1 MADFRRWFT
10 ALAAVLLLAGIA
22 SAQVGNAGSTPLQ
35 CTANSTTTPTIRLE
49 GITELVGDIVI
60 TCTGGAIIPN
70 LGNGGATANPTATQT
85 NIIITLPQP
94 VTSRLVPGPSGS
106 GEGQVSEALLM
117 IDEPNSGLPA
127 PITGFGPQAG
137 FNVCATPL
145 TGCGEFVFT
154 QFAPNPT
161 PPPNTVPYQTGVASP
176 TAPYT
181 PGPNVFQ
188 GVVAG
193 NQVTFFGIPIVP
205 PGTTGS
211 RVFRITNVRT
221 NASGLT
227 AGASV
232 IANVS
237 VTGFTIV
244 NPTPIVAFA
253 QTSLS
258 TSVTSGAPLGQCNS
272 QTLTTAGSLKFTELF
287 ANAFKTRVDATVPGQ
302 TGFAGSENV
311 QDVPGHLY
319 NAESGFTLN
328 NGVVG
333 YPGTAPASGLTGQVG
348 LADQGTRFTAV
359 FNNLPAGVRLFVSQY
374 NVSVGVTGVPSN
386 LPAGTQSAQ
395 AITSEAIGDANN
407 SIPAATAFGTLAPG
421 AFGGTIPVIEITP
434 TSGTTATAS
443 WELITATPTQ
453 IQSLQFAYF
462 VTYVASPSTN
472 TPAPG
477 TVTAN
482 LRYGPASTAT
492 TATTGP
498 IPRFLDTSKA
508 SPASIINICRT
519 VLLFPFVTNQA
530 GFDTGIAL
538 ANTSTDPF
546 GTAPQS
552 GTCSLNW
559 YGAAA
564 PATPT
569 TTATVASGTDYAN
582 LASVLVPGFQGYMIA
597 ICNFQFAHG
606 FAFISDV
613 GAQKLAMGY
622 LADIIPD
629 PALNFGRLP
638 SDSGASVPGSG
649 ENLGQ

>member
-1 MADFRRWFT
+1 MADFRRWFI
-10 ALAAVLLLAGIA
+10 ALAVVLLLTGLA
-22 SAQVGNAGSTPLQ
+22 SAQVGATGSTPLV
-35 CTANSTTTPTIRLE
+35 CTANATTTPTIRLE

-70 LGNGGATANPTATQT
+70 GTVAQQT
-85 NIIITLPQP
+85 NIIVTLPQP
-94 VTSRLVPGPSGS
+94 VTSRLLPSATIPNA
-106 GEGQVSEALLM
+106 SEALLL

-127 PITGFGPQAG
+127 PVTGFGPGAP
-137 FNVCATPL
+137 FAVCPTPN
-145 TGCGEFVFT
+145 TGCAENVETIAGVGGS
-154 QFAPNPT
+154 
-161 PPPNTVPYQTGVASP
+161 YQTGVSTTTTSAPFSP
-176 TAPYT
+176 PY
-181 PGPNVFQ
+181 NVFQ
-188 GVVAG
+188 GLVTG
-193 NQVTFFGIPIVP
+193 NQVTFFGVPIVP
-205 PGTTGS
+205 PGTTGT
-211 RVFRITNVRT
+211 RVLRITNVRT

-258 TSVTSGAPLGQCNS
+258 TSAGAGSPFGQCNS
-272 QTLTTAGSLKFTELF
+272 QTLSTAGTLKFTELF
-287 ANAFKTRVDATVPGQ
+287 ANAFKTRVDTSVAGQ
-302 TGFAGSENV
+302 SGTPAGGALV

-319 NAESGFTLN
+319 NSESGFTLA
-328 NGVVG
+328 VPTSSV
-333 YPGTAPASGLTGQVG
+333 PAG
-348 LADQGTRFTAV
+348 LADSGTRLTAV
-359 FNNLPAGVRLFVSQY
+359 FNNLPAGVRIFVSQY
-374 NVSVGVTGVPSN
+374 NVAVSLAGVPSN
-386 LPAGTQSAQ
+386 ITLGQQNYLAAQ
-395 AITSEAIGDANN
+395 EVTSESIADSNN
-407 SIPAATAFGTLAPG
+407 SVPGSTAFTTLAPG
-421 AFGGTIPVIEITP
+421 AVGGTIPVVEITP
-434 TSGTTATAS
+434 TSGTSATAS
-443 WELITATPTQ
+443 WEVIASTPTQ

-462 VTYVASPSTN
+462 VTYTAAPSNNSPVAGN
-472 TPAPG
+472 V
-477 TVTAN
+477 TVN

-508 SPASIINICRT
+508 ATAASINICRT
-519 VLLFPFVTNQA
+519 VLLFPFITNEA
-530 GFDTGIAL
+530 GFDTGIAI

-546 GTAPQS
+546 GTPPQN

-564 PATPT
+564 PATAT
-569 TTATVASGTDYAN
+569 TTASVATSSDYAN

-622 LADIIPD
+622 LADVIPD
-629 PALNFGRLP
+629 PALQPFGLRIP
-638 SDSGASVPGSG
+638 SDSGAGANGSG